1 MKIMITNDNF
11 NIISIRGHIR
21 KPCSFAFFASVVGIS
36 FSDSIT
42 SAETG
47 LGSTNI
53 RHTQLKRRNKFK
65 YTIKYYIYITDSDN
79 FNVPIKFNT

>member
-21 KPCSFAFFASVVGIS
+21 KPCSFAFFASVVVIS
-36 FSDSIT
+36 FSDFIT

-53 RHTQLKRRNKFK
+53 RYKQLKRRNKFR
-65 YTIKYYIYITDSDN
+65 YTIRYLL
-79 FNVPIKFNT
+79 